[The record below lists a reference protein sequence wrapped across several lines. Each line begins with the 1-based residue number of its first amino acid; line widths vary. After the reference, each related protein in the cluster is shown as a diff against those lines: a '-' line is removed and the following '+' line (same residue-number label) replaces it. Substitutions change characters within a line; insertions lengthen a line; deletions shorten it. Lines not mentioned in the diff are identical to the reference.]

1 MPEGPE
7 IWLLSKAINALYS
20 NDNTS
25 SFGKHLLVKDIKEN
39 WSFGLNGKVG
49 ISPFNELVK
58 INTGWINGI
67 TVNYD
72 AYEETIKDLGID
84 WMTASKEELEKEV
97 NKWIKSKKKLAGLI
111 LDQSKISGIGVAWG
125 SEILYEADLCPDT
138 SMYEQILTEGSSGL
152 TEGSSGLTE
161 GSSGLTEGSSGL
173 TEGRNTLNK
182 LVDSMIEVRKKIQE
196 TYELELTR
204 TLEVCKIYNDDN
216 KLRLLINEWF
226 ENLYEIR
233 EMNIYKK
240 GSKLQVL
247 GRSWWV

>member
-7 IWLLSKAINALYS
+7 IWILSEAINKFYHTEKTKAY
-20 NDNTS
+20 
-25 SFGKHLLVKDIKEN
+25 GKHLIVKDVKEN

-49 ISPFNELVK
+49 ITPFNELVK
-58 INTGWINGI
+58 IDTGWINGGK
-67 TVNYD
+67 VKYD

-84 WMTASKEELEKEV
+84 WMTASKEELEQEV

-125 SEILYEADLCPDT
+125 SEILYQSDLCPDT
-138 SMYEQILTEGSSGL
+138 RTCDQTLTEGSSG
-152 TEGSSGLTE
+152 
-161 GSSGLTEGSSGL
+161 
-173 TEGRNTLNK
+173 LNK

-196 TYELELTR
+196 TYDLELTR

-226 ENLYEIR
+226 ENLYQIR
-233 EMNIYKK
+233 EMEIYKK

>member
-7 IWLLSKAINALYS
+7 VWILSKAINTFYL

-25 SFGKHLLVKDIKEN
+25 SYGKHLLVKDIKEN

-49 ISPFNELVK
+49 ITPFNELVK
-58 INTGWINGI
+58 IDSGWINGDNI
-67 TVNYD
+67 KYNNYED
-72 AYEETIKDLGID
+72 SIKELGLD

-97 NKWIKSKKKLAGLI
+97 DKWIKSKKKLAGLI

-125 SEILYEADLCPDT
+125 SEILFKADLRPDMRT
-138 SMYEQILTEGSSGL
+138 CDQVLTEGSSG
-152 TEGSSGLTE
+152 S
-161 GSSGLTEGSSGL
+161 
-173 TEGRNTLNK
+173 NK

-204 TLEVCKIYNDDN
+204 TLEVCKIYNNDN

-233 EMNIYKK
+233 EMDIYKK